1 MVRNL
6 SQLRALSTLAHIKT
20 PSFHFSTQTMEFKAE
35 TKRLLDIV
43 AKSLYTDKDVFV
55 RELLSNASD
64 ALEKQ
69 RFLQESGRDTAPGD
83 QL

>member
-1 MVRNL
+1 MYSILRSSRKMYNL
-6 SQLRALSTLAHIKT
+6 KSLRTLSTLYRVNNNFKFC
-20 PSFHFSTQTMEFKAE
+20 SSKVETMEFRAE

-64 ALEKQ
+64 ALEK
-69 RFLQESGRDTAPGD
+69 
-83 QL
+83 